1 MDDLKS
7 RNIFDLS
14 RLTAFV
20 DAMQMAETPEAVF
33 DRFCD
38 SVSVFEFTFLSM
50 GRLMPARKGAQPVQN
65 IPRQFHLSRGA
76 DALMEELVSTGDLIT
91 KSPLVLH
98 GFRVSEPF
106 RWRDAFVGLSEEQK
120 LHIQRS
126 RSHGLHYGICFP
138 ILKIRT
144 APGLMSLGRATDFT
158 LTLQDQVAL
167 EVLVRAAFER
177 MYEVTEMEHDPEI
190 LTITERE
197 REVLYLVARGKTNWE
212 IGTILGISEYSVRD
226 HLKSISKRME
236 TSNRTHT
243 ITKAIKLGLILP
255 V

>member
-1 MDDLKS
+1 MEDRPPL
-7 RNIFDLS
+7 NLFDLS
-14 RLTAFV
+14 DLTLLV
-20 DAMQMAETPEAVF
+20 NQIRTGKTPETVF
-33 DRFCD
+33 DAFCD
-38 SVSVFEFTFLSM
+38 SVSVFGFTFLSM
-50 GRLMPARKGAQPVQN
+50 GRLLPARRGAQSPQN

-106 RWRDAFVGLSEEQK
+106 RWREAFIGLSEQQK
-120 LHIQRS
+120 LHIKRS
-126 RSHGLHYGICFP
+126 QSHGLHYGICFP

-144 APGLMSLGRATDFT
+144 APGLMSLGRETDFR
-158 LTLQDQVAL
+158 LTLQDKVAL
-167 EVLVRAAFER
+167 EVLVRIAFER
-177 MYEVTEMEHDPEI
+177 MYEVTEMQSDPEI

-197 REVLYLVARGKTNWE
+197 REVLYFVAQGKTNWE
-212 IGTILGISEYSVRD
+212 IGAILGISEYSVRD

-243 ITKAIKLGLILP
+243 ITKAIRLGLILP